1 LKRKKLQISLNKILY
16 CAIILIKERHLL
28 VTDAFHMVPHSKGG
42 ANREFGTYLSRLRE
56 APIPLATGWA
66 FLFFLLTF
74 SFFDVRKK
82 RNNQAEHRT

>member
-1 LKRKKLQISLNKILY
+1 
-16 CAIILIKERHLL
+16 
-28 VTDAFHMVPHSKGG
+28 MVPHSKGG

-56 APIPLATGWA
+56 VPIPLATGWA

-74 SFFDVRKK
+74 SFYESFIVRKK